1 MMPSAGASEPNIAFY
16 LAFGSSAKGVAA
28 PSGQRSVAIAGGKV
42 RLRVLVVDDE
52 DLIADSVAEIL
63 NRNGYDATARYSGKT
78 AIQYVEEE
86 CPDIVV
92 SDVIMPDYNGIQ
104 LARAVHLLCP
114 ETRIVLLSGNIAT
127 SDLLHRAYREGQTF
141 ELLAKPVHPVEL
153 LKALGS

>member
-1 MMPSAGASEPNIAFY
+1 MMPSADVCEASIAPY
-16 LAFGSSAKGVAA
+16 LAFGSSAKGVVT

-63 NRNGYDATARYSGKT
+63 NRNGYEATARYSGKS

-104 LARAVHLLCP
+104 LAKAVRMQCP
-114 ETRIVLLSGNIAT
+114 ETRILLLSGNAAT
-127 SDLLHRAYREGQTF
+127 SELLHRAYREGQTF
-141 ELLAKPVHPVEL
+141 ELLAKPVHPLQL
-153 LKALGS
+153 LKALSS

>member
-1 MMPSAGASEPNIAFY
+1 MMPSAGVYEAGIAPY
-16 LAFGSSAKGVAA
+16 LAFGSSGTGVAV
-28 PSGQRSVAIAGGKV
+28 PSGKRSEAIAGDRV

-52 DLIADSVAEIL
+52 GLIADSVAEIL
-63 NRNGYDATARYSGKT
+63 NRNGYEATARYSGKT

-104 LARAVHLLCP
+104 LANAVHLVCP
-114 ETRIVLLSGNIAT
+114 ETRIVLLSGNTAT
-127 SDLLHRAYREGQTF
+127 SELLHRASREGQFF
-141 ELLAKPVHPVEL
+141 ELLAKPVHPLEL

>member
-1 MMPSAGASEPNIAFY
+1 MMASAGVCEPNIAPH
-16 LAFGSSAKGVAA
+16 LADGFSGKGVAV
-28 PSGQRSVAIAGGKV
+28 PSGKRSVAVAGDKA

-52 DLIADSVAEIL
+52 GLIADSVAEIL

-104 LARAVHLLCP
+104 LAKAVHLLCP
-114 ETRIVLLSGNIAT
+114 ETRIVLLSGNTAT
-127 SDLLHRAYREGQTF
+127 SDLLHRASREGHVF
-141 ELLAKPVHPVEL
+141 ELLAKPVHPLEL